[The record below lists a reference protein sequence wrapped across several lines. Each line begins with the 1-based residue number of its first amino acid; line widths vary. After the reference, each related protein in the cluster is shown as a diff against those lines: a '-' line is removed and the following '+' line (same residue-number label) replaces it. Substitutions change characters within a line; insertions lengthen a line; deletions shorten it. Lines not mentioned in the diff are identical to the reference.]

1 MRRRGFLAFFL
12 ITALSPLP
20 GQDGEG
26 PPPVTAPIWREALEG
41 MVTGLPSVQGGTV
54 VAVLD
59 GGNLKAYS
67 RRGTLLWDYFA
78 GGKLAPYITRSREG
92 LNYICRTNGT
102 FIVLNRVGRELW
114 RMNLDAP
121 LSSPVLVGWDGR
133 LFIPLGDRL
142 ICYTASGY
150 PLWGKTFPAPI
161 ALAPITDTRGGL
173 MMVLENGE
181 FLSIDPFGKTRSRM
195 LPAIPVAITP
205 LTGGGDGKAG
215 ETFRN
220 QDTLIFYEAGTVDVL
235 SRDAGGN
242 QTLLSGT
249 FPSLPAPPLAA
260 VSRGGLAALTLIDG
274 RVLFLSGSGG
284 RILWTGESHL
294 RAGGTSAAP
303 KQEVSMIFDEW
314 GIYVLSRSGASGFTE
329 DGRRL
334 WMLELTGT
342 AAIPVLS
349 DEGALFAG
357 GEDWILYA
365 YQMEDR
371 TGSLGRS
378 SSGPPPEGSYGL
390 GAPPPLSWTDY
401 SFGLG
406 EIDTQLSRIR
416 RDIFAGRVG
425 ENERDH
431 TAYLME
437 LSGSFI
443 RTPGASAV
451 RPPVHIQHRIAG
463 AQLLGYIGS
472 RETIPFLV
480 TLLYYEQEPLVKIA
494 AVEAIGR
501 IGLDPEGAAL
511 RVFSTMLA
519 PTLPGG
525 DERVLTA
532 IAGATGALCRFS
544 GPPLSNAGVK
554 ILSALTA
561 GDYPPLVRDRAQ
573 AELNALR
580 R

>member
-1 MRRRGFLAFFL
+1 MNRGMRRRGFPAFFLL

-26 PPPVTAPIWREALEG
+26 PPPVTAPIWRDALEG

-67 RRGTLLWDYFA
+67 RRGTFLWDYFA

-114 RMNLDAP
+114 RMKLDAP
-121 LSSPVLVGWDGR
+121 LSAPVLAGWDGR

-142 ICYTASGY
+142 ICYTAAGY
-150 PLWGKTFPAPI
+150 PLWGRTLPAPI
-161 ALAPITDTRGGL
+161 ALGPLADTRGGL

-181 FLSIDPFGKTRSRM
+181 FLSMDPFGKSRSRL
-195 LPAIPVAITP
+195 LPAIPAAITP
-205 LTGGGDGKAG
+205 LGGGGGA
-215 ETFRN
+215 EN
-220 QDTLIFYEAGTVDVL
+220 QGALIFYEAGTVDVL
-235 SRDAGGN
+235 SRDSGGN
-242 QTLLSGT
+242 QTLLSGS

-260 VSRGGLAALTLIDG
+260 VSRGDLAALTLIDG
-274 RVLFLSGSGG
+274 RVLVLSGSEG
-284 RILWTGESHL
+284 RILWTAESHL
-294 RAGGTSAAP
+294 KAGGTPAAP
-303 KQEVSMIFDEW
+303 KQEVSMIFDGW

-334 WMLELTGT
+334 WVLELTET
-342 AAIPVLS
+342 AAIPAFS
-349 DEGALFAG
+349 DEGTLFAG

-371 TGSLGRS
+371 TGPPRNS
-378 SSGPPPEGSYGL
+378 SSAPPPEGRYGL

-406 EIDTQLSRIR
+406 EIDTQLDRIR

-425 ENERDH
+425 ENERDY

-501 IGLDPEGAAL
+501 IGLDPDGVAL
-511 RVFSTMLA
+511 KVFSTMLA
-519 PTLPGG
+519 PPPPGG
-525 DERVLTA
+525 DARILTA
-532 IAGATGALCRFS
+532 IAAATGALCRFS
-544 GPPLSNAGVK
+544 GPPLSNTGVK
-554 ILSALTA
+554 ILATLTA
-561 GDYPPLVRDRAQ
+561 RSYPPTVQARAQ
-573 AELNALR
+573 AELNSLLPP
-580 R
+580 